1 MVIST
6 AIIEDDSAQ
15 AELLNGCLNEL
26 ETSSFSFDISCF
38 ESAEDFLATLQSG
51 KYQLIFQDI
60 QLKKMDGLSCARR
73 VRAVD
78 EDVIIVFITSMAQF
92 AINGYEVDAKDYIL
106 KPVIFDSFQRKMRRI
121 LPMIKERRD
130 ILINIA
136 PEGLDPEM
144 VRAEDLIF
152 VENFGHKLIYHLSGR
167 DREVYGTIGAAEE
180 KLRPYKFIRCNRNT
194 VINSR
199 LIEFVRDSTVK
210 VGDYELSISST
221 RQKEFLS
228 ELNELIGG

>member
-15 AELLNGCLNEL
+15 AELLKGCLNEL
-26 ETSSFSFDISCF
+26 ETSSLSFDISCF
-38 ESAEDFLATLQSG
+38 ESAEEFLATLQSG

-73 VRAVD
+73 VRSVD

-167 DREVYGTIGAAEE
+167 ERESYGTISAAEE

-199 LIEFVRDSTVK
+199 LIEFVRDNTVK

-221 RQKEFLS
+221 RKKEFLS